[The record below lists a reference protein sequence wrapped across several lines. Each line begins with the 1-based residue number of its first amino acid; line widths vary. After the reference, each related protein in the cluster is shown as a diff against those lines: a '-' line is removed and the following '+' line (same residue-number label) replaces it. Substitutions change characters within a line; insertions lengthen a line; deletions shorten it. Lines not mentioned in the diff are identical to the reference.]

1 MNGKEILS
9 YNIIKFTTPQ
19 ANKVW
24 DPQGR

>member
-24 DPQGR
+24 DLQGR